1 MNLIIIS
8 QDECM
13 GEGGKY
19 LVKTGQNT
27 VNLWVRPRMMI
38 RSRRY
43 YAPKLHACPWTFSL
57 STPSS
62 DGRFF
67 FWKYYYMYKWRNY
80 SLLHSRDD
88 LYFIWY
94 HQRFIKKQA
103 QTITSFG
110 MISIDRKWQSRT
122 VCQVARPIDI
132 DFWSIVLDLTYIS

>member
-67 FWKYYYMYKWRNY
+67 FENITICINGEIILYY
-80 SLLHSRDD
+80 
-88 LYFIWY
+88 
-94 HQRFIKKQA
+94 
-103 QTITSFG
+103 
-110 MISIDRKWQSRT
+110 
-122 VCQVARPIDI
+122 
-132 DFWSIVLDLTYIS
+132 IVEMTYISYGTIKDLLRNKPRQSHLLA